1 MTRSK
6 RTAQASPVQETT
18 NNKVGRLENTVL
30 RLEEII
36 EQMQTVIEQ
45 QNNKYEEAINGLKTT
60 LEDTN
65 KEVMSLRQLI
75 NDTDT
80 KIAIEIARREREIQN
95 IRNIKPE
102 EPTVRPSTI
111 EMTMPTFS
119 GEQKDEHP
127 KSFLKDLNS
136 YFTHKN
142 ITPTDKIIVIE
153 NCLKGKAAK
162 WFGMIKDTTPT
173 AEAFKTLFLKHFFSD
188 DKQWDIFIR
197 CTEAGKRPIKNGFQE
212 HFHHWMAELRYLD
225 SPKMDEEQ
233 AISLIIKHFPIAVQA
248 YIQSTQEKKFLNIW
262 EKLGEL
268 ENNNKERVDGDEQV
282 NNTYSEQIVT
292 KHDQPKKFNSR
303 YGQTHTPKQ
312 PHTFD
317 NRYGQ
322 TTQRTQEFSSRYGQ
336 KPTTQQVSQSSPNI
350 RHKFNYPQQ
359 RPQDTGSGHYHDTQ
373 KTISQVTV
381 DNTIVEDE
389 HDSEDEDEYDEESK
403 NGKTGIMASDLL

>member
-6 RTAQASPVQETT
+6 RTAQASPVRETT
-18 NNKVGRLENTVL
+18 DNKVGRLEK
-30 RLEEII
+30 II

-45 QNNKYEEAINGLKTT
+45 QNNKYEEAINDLKTT

-95 IRNIKPE
+95 IRNTKLE
-102 EPTVRPSTI
+102 EPTIRPSTI

-142 ITPTDKIIVIE
+142 IAPTDKIIVIE

-282 NNTYSEQIVT
+282 THNE
-292 KHDQPKKFNSR
+292 QPKKFNSR

-317 NRYGQ
+317 NRYDQ

-336 KPTTQQVSQSSPNI
+336 KPTTQQISQSSPNI
-350 RHKFNYPQQ
+350 RHKFSHHQQ
-359 RPQDTGSGHYHDTQ
+359 RLQDTGSGHYHDTQ
-373 KTISQVTV
+373 KTISQVMV
-381 DNTIVEDE
+381 DNTIIEDK
-389 HDSEDEDEYDEESK
+389 HDSEEEDEYDEESK